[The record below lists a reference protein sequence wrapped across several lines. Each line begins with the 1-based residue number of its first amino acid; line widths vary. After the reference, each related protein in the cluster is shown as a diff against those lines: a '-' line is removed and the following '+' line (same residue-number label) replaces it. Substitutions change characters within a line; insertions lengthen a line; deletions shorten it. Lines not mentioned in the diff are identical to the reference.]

1 MDGSSRTTN
10 ILRIAWLASA
20 ALALFTILQFYQA
33 GIWFQDASGHLR
45 LHDFAVFWTAAKRVL
60 AGQAALIY
68 DRAAH
73 EAFEAAL
80 TGQPL
85 KRGLAYPYPPSS
97 LLFIWPLGLAG
108 YGVAWLAFAT
118 AGLVSW
124 FAVLRRIVRD
134 WPLALGMSLAIG
146 AGTHSL
152 LLGQNGFV
160 TASLVCGGMLL
171 LPSRKALAGIAFG
184 LLSLK
189 PHLAATAFV
198 ALLIW
203 REWRALQ
210 FAIGTVAILAAM
222 TTLVFGFDIWLR
234 FLAGNA
240 GFADYVA
247 ASRATLIEP
256 LMQSVLSLALRFTDW
271 PVAAAIH
278 GATALF
284 SLCALSL
291 LKESGHRGAGLPAAI
306 VLVTPF
312 SYFYDST
319 MLIGSAAFLLRGA
332 KAPVELVLITSA
344 AMLPG
349 LWFVTGGQYGALAAL
364 MLLALTLN
372 QARAADQFRL
382 AR

>member
-1 MDGSSRTTN
+1 MDGSSRTLN
-10 ILRIAWLASA
+10 VLRVAWLASA
-20 ALALFTILQFYQA
+20 ALALFTLLQFYQA
-33 GIWFQDASGHLR
+33 GNWFVDAQGHPR

-68 DRAAH
+68 DRSAH

-80 TGQPL
+80 TGQPA
-85 KRGLAYPYPPSS
+85 KPGLAYPYPPSS

-108 YGVAWLAFAT
+108 YGIAWATFAL
-118 AGLVSW
+118 AGLVTW
-124 FAVLRRIVRD
+124 FAVLRRMVRD

-152 LLGQNGFV
+152 LLGQNGLV
-160 TASLVCGGMLL
+160 TASLACGGMLL

-189 PHLAATAFV
+189 PHLAATAFA

-210 FAIGTVAILAAM
+210 FAIGTVAFLAAI
-222 TTLVFGFDIWLR
+222 TTLVFGFDIWLQ
-234 FLAGNA
+234 FIAGNA
-240 GFADYVA
+240 GFADYIA
-247 ASRATLIEP
+247 DSRTTLIEP
-256 LMQSVLSLALRFTDW
+256 LMQSVFSLALRLTDW

-278 GATALF
+278 GAAALF
-284 SLCALSL
+284 SFYVLSL
-291 LKESGHRGAGLPAAI
+291 LKAPGLRGAGLAAAI

-332 KAPVELVLITSA
+332 KTPIEQLVIA
-344 AMLPG
+344 AVGLLPG
-349 LWFVTGGQYGALAAL
+349 LWFVTGGPWGALTAAL
-364 MLLALTLN
+364 LLVLTLN
-372 QARAADQFRL
+372 QARLAVQFEFNR
-382 AR
+382 